1 MKMPDDM
8 EQRVMKRIGHR
19 RRYAWFYPAIAASIV
34 IAWLIGSS
42 LFRTE
47 EDSNVCY
54 TVENGQRITDRN
66 IVMSHVET
74 TLSDIFTTDK

>member
-1 MKMPDDM
+1 MPDEM
-8 EQRVMKRIGHR
+8 GQRVMERIGHR
-19 RRYAWFYPAIAASIV
+19 RRHAWFYPAIAASIV

-47 EDSNVCY
+47 EDTNVCY

>member
-1 MKMPDDM
+1 MPDDM
-8 EQRVMKRIGHR
+8 ELRVMERIGHR

>member
-1 MKMPDDM
+1 MPDDM
-8 EQRVMKRIGHR
+8 EQRVMERIGHR
-19 RRYAWFYPAIAASIV
+19 RRYVWFYPAIAASIV

>member
-1 MKMPDDM
+1 M
-8 EQRVMKRIGHR
+8 ERIGHR